1 MAATV
6 GDLLQALGG
15 RRQILCVTHLPQVAA
30 CADAHFRVVK
40 DGGAD
45 AARAAVAALS
55 GGQRIEELAR
65 MLAGSEITAKTRA
78 HAKELYERHRRN

>member
-1 MAATV
+1 
-6 GDLLQALGG
+6 
-15 RRQILCVTHLPQVAA
+15 
-30 CADAHFRVVK
+30 VK

-45 AARAAVAALS
+45 AARADVAALS

-78 HAKELYERHRRN
+78 HAKELFETHRRK